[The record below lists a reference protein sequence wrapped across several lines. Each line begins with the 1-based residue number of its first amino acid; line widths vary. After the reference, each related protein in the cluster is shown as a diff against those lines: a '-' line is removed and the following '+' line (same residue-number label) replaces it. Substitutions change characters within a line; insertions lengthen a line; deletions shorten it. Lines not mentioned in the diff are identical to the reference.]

1 MHSKSREAN
10 NSSSHSL
17 KLKRPLIAKAY
28 ADIIAQLY
36 EEAAAQEPVKGKL

>member
-1 MHSKSREAN
+1 MQGKSIEAN
-10 NSSSHSL
+10 NSYSHSL

-36 EEAAAQEPVKGKL
+36 EEAAAQEPTKGKL